1 MKIYFLFLIQLFLY
15 YSLLAQY
22 SSIHGESLPASGT
35 LRVFLVYAQM
45 DCSQCPTL
53 CHPDNSSWLPDSL
66 PPNPESWFDT
76 YYTGGT
82 PQTFITKYFY
92 EASFGNYIMLD
103 DRSFKKPIPVT

>member
-1 MKIYFLFLIQLFLY
+1 MKKLFLFLIQLFLC
-15 YSLLAQY
+15 YSLQAQY

-35 LRVFLVYAQM
+35 LRALVVYAQM

-53 CHPDNSSWLPDSL
+53 CHPDNSNWLPDSL

-82 PQTFITKYFY
+82 YQTKDLYLIFIKYLVISKIIFYTFI
-92 EASFGNYIMLD
+92 S
-103 DRSFKKPIPVT
+103 